1 MDTKQYIESGILSIY
16 VLGAASEE
24 EKQEVE
30 LLARQYPEIAQEIA
44 AIKSALDVYAANYAV
59 PAPQGLKERLMHQLF
74 AEEEDTD
81 INDTADFEAPAL
93 PAQDI
98 EAEPPFLLSSPEA
111 MLQPAR
117 RSYMMAA
124 SYILLALSLLGNLYL
139 YNSWQ
144 RSEQD
149 LALVRNENLKI
160 ADNLKSNL
168 ANYEQLAQENG
179 ILKNPNNT
187 IITLAGLDDTA
198 PEGNAWIFWD
208 KSSNDAYIY
217 TQSLPTP
224 PEGKQYQLW
233 AVEAGEVWDA
243 GVFELGQVQKVKCR
257 EKAEKYVITLE
268 KRGGV
273 PVAEGKAYAIGE
285 VNS

>member
-1 MDTKQYIESGILSIY
+1 LDTKQYIESGILSIY

-24 EKQEVE
+24 ERQEVE
-30 LLARQYPEIAQEIA
+30 KLASLYPEIAQEIA
-44 AIKSALDVYAANYAV
+44 SIKAALDVYAANYAV
-59 PAPQGLKERLMHQLF
+59 PAPQGLKERLLHQIF
-74 AEEEDTD
+74 AEEED
-81 INDTADFEAPAL
+81 
-93 PAQDI
+93 
-98 EAEPPFLLSSPEA
+98 SPEVPLPEEQEPLLQA
-111 MLQPAR
+111 PYMLGQADEAASLAR

-124 SYILLALSLLGNLYL
+124 SYVLLALSLLGNVYL
-139 YNSWQ
+139 YSSWQ

-149 LALVRNENLKI
+149 LALARTENLKM

-168 ANYEQLAQENG
+168 ANYEQLAQENS

-198 PEGNAWIFWD
+198 PDSNAWIFWD

-217 TQSLPTP
+217 TLSLPAP

-243 GVFELGQVQKVKCR
+243 GVFELGQVQKIKCR